1 MRPSFK
7 SGEDQSNISE
17 NLRIAGHC
25 YMTLG
30 WISAIDAQMLSRCH
44 WHYDYG
50 FLPYGTLRVVFF
62 NPLEGRS

>member
-1 MRPSFK
+1 
-7 SGEDQSNISE
+7 
-17 NLRIAGHC
+17 
-25 YMTLG
+25 MTLG